1 MESAINS
8 FKKRDGKKTVILGDM
23 FELGKE
29 SELEHY
35 KLIKKCIEEKIEN
48 IFLVGN
54 EFFKHSNKFDSP
66 IFFKTKKEFLI
77 HFQNS
82 KLKSDNI
89 LLKGSRGMKMEDL
102 IEHL

>member
-1 MESAINS
+1 ME
-8 FKKRDGKKTVILGDM
+8 KKTVILGDM

-66 IFFKTKKEFLI
+66 IF
-77 HFQNS
+77 
-82 KLKSDNI
+82 
-89 LLKGSRGMKMEDL
+89 
-102 IEHL
+102 